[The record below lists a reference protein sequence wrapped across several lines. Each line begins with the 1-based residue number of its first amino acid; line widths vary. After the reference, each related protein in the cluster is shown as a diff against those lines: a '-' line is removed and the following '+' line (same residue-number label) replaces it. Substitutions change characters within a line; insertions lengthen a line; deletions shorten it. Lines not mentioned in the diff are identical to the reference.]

1 MCVHPLHFG
10 IFFTSPVQTG
20 KIIGGRKADPH
31 SRPYMVLLERRM
43 WNDETKFC
51 GGFLISDQF
60 VVTAAH
66 CQAR

>member
-1 MCVHPLHFG
+1 MCVHPLNLGMFL
-10 IFFTSPVQTG
+10 TSPVQTG
-20 KIIGGRKADPH
+20 KIFGGRKADPH
-31 SRPYMVLLERRM
+31 SRPYMVLLEREM
-43 WNDETKFC
+43 WKNETKYC

>member
-31 SRPYMVLLERRM
+31 SRPYMVLLEIKTRQGTTIYC
-43 WNDETKFC
+43 D
-51 GGFLISDQF
+51 GFLISDQF

-66 CQAR
+66 CKAR

>member
-20 KIIGGRKADPH
+20 KIFWGRKAVPH
-31 SRPYMVLLERRM
+31 SRPYMVLLESVTFQGTTM
-43 WNDETKFC
+43 YCD
-51 GGFLISDQF
+51 GFLISDQF

>member
-20 KIIGGRKADPH
+20 KIIGGHPAVPH
-31 SRPYMVLLERRM
+31 GRPYMVLLELK
-43 WNDETKFC
+43 TFQGTTIFC
-51 GGFLISDQF
+51 DGFLISNQF

>member
-20 KIIGGRKADPH
+20 KIIGGHPAVPH
-31 SRPYMVLLERRM
+31 GRPYMVLLETRM
-43 WNDETKFC
+43 WNDETNFC

-66 CQAR
+66 CKAG

>member
-20 KIIGGRKADPH
+20 KIIGGRKGDPH
-31 SRPYMVLLERRM
+31 SRSYMVLLEIKTRQGTTIYC
-43 WNDETKFC
+43 D
-51 GGFLISDQF
+51 GFLISDQF

>member
-10 IFFTSPVQTG
+10 IFFTSPVQAG
-20 KIIGGRKADPH
+20 KIFGGRKADPH
-31 SRPYMVLLERRM
+31 SRPYMVLLELKTFQGTTIYC
-43 WNDETKFC
+43 D
-51 GGFLISDQF
+51 GFLISNQF

>member
-1 MCVHPLHFG
+1 MSVHPHFFG

-20 KIIGGRKADPH
+20 EIIGGHEAVAH
-31 SRPYMVLLERRM
+31 SRPYVVLLEM
-43 WNDETKFC
+43 KIWNDETKFC
-51 GGFLISDQF
+51 EGFLISDEF